1 MKRIHT
7 TYYKI
12 YNEKVKKELKVA
24 SLSDLHFSY
33 TITEE
38 KLKAI
43 IKFLNSY
50 KPNYILFPGDL
61 LDSTGMIENK
71 EEYMRIKNW
80 LKELGNTAPTLISL
94 GSHDYYK
101 KEKDEN
107 TGKTHWIYYY
117 PKYFI
122 EDVNTLNNVKILDN
136 QKYEDDNVSI
146 VGYTQS
152 MDYFHPKTDKPKSI
166 LKPAPENKEC
176 MIKELNELKKTLIDS
191 TNKNKLNLIMIH
203 SPIYVNDPNIKDL
216 LKEYDYVFSGHMHN
230 GCVPPVLYEIWRS
243 DKGLIAPNK
252 SLFPNNERDT
262 LKTNKDKLIVN
273 GPLTTFQECTG
284 QLQKFNILYPMYITQ
299 ADFTNDKQ
307 YNTEKIYKKT
317 KYEKY

>member
-122 EDVNTLNNVKILDN
+122 EDVNTLNNVKI
-136 QKYEDDNVSI
+136 S
-146 VGYTQS
+146 
-152 MDYFHPKTDKPKSI
+152 
-166 LKPAPENKEC
+166 
-176 MIKELNELKKTLIDS
+176 
-191 TNKNKLNLIMIH
+191 
-203 SPIYVNDPNIKDL
+203 
-216 LKEYDYVFSGHMHN
+216 
-230 GCVPPVLYEIWRS
+230 
-243 DKGLIAPNK
+243 
-252 SLFPNNERDT
+252 
-262 LKTNKDKLIVN
+262 LIVFIRLLVEMKN
-273 GPLTTFQECTG
+273 FPLR
-284 QLQKFNILYPMYITQ
+284 MS
-299 ADFTNDKQ
+299 
-307 YNTEKIYKKT
+307 KKRFPF
-317 KYEKY
+317 